1 MRVCHCG
8 QPFRNE
14 TNITDFREKRGLSF
28 SNCQNS
34 CVDRRWANSHNNQ
47 VNLPNCTTGR
57 TTEMTPQD
65 PAGKDWQE
73 VFHHPQ
79 NIHFGRSQKI
89 TLEGIQIRR
98 WANSNTSLFDAS
110 GDHHNNQDILPL
122 YTTGSKTETITQL
135 LWTHTH
141 MLWDFQTPPRTI

>member
-1 MRVCHCG
+1 MG
-8 QPFRNE
+8 SLFRIK
-14 TNITDFREKRGLSF
+14 TNITVSGEKTRVEF
-28 SNCQNS
+28 FPTVKNS
-34 CVDRRWANSHNNQ
+34 YVDGRWANSHNNQ
-47 VNLPNCTTGR
+47 VYLRNWTPGR
-57 TTEMTPQD
+57 TTRMTPQD

-98 WANSNTSLFDAS
+98 WANSNTSPFDAS
-110 GDHHNNQDILPL
+110 GNHHNNQVILPL

-141 MLWDFQTPPRTI
+141 TIRDFQTPPRTI